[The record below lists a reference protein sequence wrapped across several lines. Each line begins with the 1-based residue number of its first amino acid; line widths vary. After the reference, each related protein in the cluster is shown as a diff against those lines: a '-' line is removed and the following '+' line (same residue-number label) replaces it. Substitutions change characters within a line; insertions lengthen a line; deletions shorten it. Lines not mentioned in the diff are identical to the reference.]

1 VKTPLGSSTVQTF
14 TYVAP
19 VSPPAPP
26 DPASVSTVYRFWS
39 PTNKSHF
46 YTNSVAERDLI
57 LRTYPSSMW
66 TYEGGVYNAFS
77 SQQPGTVPLYRFWSA
92 NFKGHFYTT
101 SEAEKNQVIA
111 TYDKA
116 TWLYEGIAFYV
127 YPVDPAYAGTV
138 TVARF
143 WSQDNKHH
151 FYTASAAERDYVIAT
166 YPTHEW
172 AFEQDAFRVPS
183 TPVVDAPG
191 GTAPGGTASPPPVTP
206 AGSPPARWVPP
217 AHVTWQWQLSGALDL
232 SVNAQVYDVD
242 LFDTSAQ
249 QVQQLHS
256 QGRKVIC
263 YLSAG
268 SYEPGRP
275 DSATFPAAVLGNG
288 LSGWPGERWFDI
300 RQLNVLM
307 PLIAARLDLCAA
319 KGFDGV
325 EPDNVDGYQ
334 NNSGFNLTANDQLT
348 FNRAL
353 AQLAHDRGLA
363 VGLKNDL
370 DQVAALQPAF
380 DFAVNEQCAEYNE
393 CSLLSPFITAGK
405 PVLHV
410 EYNLPVSSFCPTTT
424 AMGFSSMLKTLDL
437 DATRTPCP

>member
-1 VKTPLGSSTVQTF
+1 
-14 TYVAP
+14 
-19 VSPPAPP
+19 
-26 DPASVSTVYRFWS
+26 
-39 PTNKSHF
+39 
-46 YTNSVAERDLI
+46 
-57 LRTYPSSMW
+57 
-66 TYEGGVYNAFS
+66 
-77 SQQPGTVPLYRFWSA
+77 
-92 NFKGHFYTT
+92 
-101 SEAEKNQVIA
+101 
-111 TYDKA
+111 
-116 TWLYEGIAFYV
+116 
-127 YPVDPAYAGTV
+127 
-138 TVARF
+138 
-143 WSQDNKHH
+143 
-151 FYTASAAERDYVIAT
+151 
-166 YPTHEW
+166 
-172 AFEQDAFRVPS
+172 
-183 TPVVDAPG
+183 
-191 GTAPGGTASPPPVTP
+191 
-206 AGSPPARWVPP
+206 
-217 AHVTWQWQLSGALDL
+217 
-232 SVNAQVYDVD
+232 VNAQVYDVD
-242 LFDTSAQ
+242 LFGTSAQ

-288 LSGWPGERWFDI
+288 LSGWPGERWLDI

-307 PLIAARLDLCAA
+307 PLMAARLDECAT

-334 NNSGFNLTANDQLT
+334 NNSGFNLTANDQET

-370 DQVAALQPAF
+370 DQVATLQPAF

-393 CSLLSPFITAGK
+393 CTLLSPFITAGK

-410 EYNLPVSSFCPTTT
+410 EYNLPISSFCPTTT

-437 DATRTPCP
+437 TATRTPCPQ